1 MARSEGGWPL
11 RSCPFALSS
20 RKTCPSAPL
29 QQHLGF
35 AVVGESLWM
44 VRGVLPALS
53 LNDVYGLACLE
64 LG

>member
-1 MARSEGGWPL
+1 VAASQLPIR
-11 RSCPFALSS
+11 ALI
-20 RKTCPSAPL
+20 KEDLPSAPL